1 MFAFSRRLAFSLAL
15 LVALMGL
22 GACAILPLEDG
33 QDYQDSR
40 DQASAGRPGKHRP
53 EGRHRGRPE
62 PAAVKEE
69 SRSTP
74 EPAAVREDSRADRPE
89 GKRHRGRPGQ
99 SGAEKS
105 DLKKEAR
112 KEARDEARKHPR
124 RAAQA
129 ADQGQ

>member
-1 MFAFSRRLAFSLAL
+1 MFAFLRRLAFSLAL
-15 LVALMGL
+15 LMALSGL

-74 EPAAVREDSRADRPE
+74 EPAVVLEDSRADRPE
-89 GKRHRGRPGQ
+89 GKRHRGQPE
-99 SGAEKS
+99 AEKS
-105 DLKKEAR
+105 DRKKEAR
-112 KEARDEARKHPR
+112 KEAGDEARKHPR

-129 ADQGQ
+129 TDQGQ